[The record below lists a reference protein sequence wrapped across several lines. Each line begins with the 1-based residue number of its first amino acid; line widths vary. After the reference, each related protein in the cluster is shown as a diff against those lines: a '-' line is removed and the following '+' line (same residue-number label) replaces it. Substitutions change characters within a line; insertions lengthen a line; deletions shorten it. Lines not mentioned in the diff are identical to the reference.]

1 MTTIDQSITAK
12 TDPLA
17 RLENA
22 YAEKQADYFEYQ
34 RPEMFQLLPV
44 LAKRVLD
51 IGCGSGV
58 FGQSLKKHF
67 GCEVW
72 GVEPDRKSFEKAVP
86 RLDHVVHGYFDD
98 KLELPAGYFDCIFF
112 NDVLEHMIDPA
123 FALGLAKKL
132 LSPRGKIIASI
143 PNIAHFP
150 TVWRLAMRG
159 QWKYTERGILD
170 RTHLRFFTRQSISA
184 LFTEA
189 GFAVEHLD
197 GINEYAWNETGDAR
211 IWKIYRILSLLP
223 NRSIREMRYLQYAV
237 IAGQAPKP
245 QCE

>member
-1 MTTIDQSITAK
+1 MTPTDQSIPSK

-22 YAEKQADYFEYQ
+22 YAEKQADYFEYE
-34 RPEMFQLLPV
+34 RPEMFRLFPAS
-44 LAKRVLD
+44 AKRVLD

-72 GVEPDRKSFEKAVP
+72 GVEPDLKSFEKAVS
-86 RLDHVVHGYFDD
+86 RLDHAIHGYFDD

-123 FALGLAKKL
+123 FALGFAKKL
-132 LSPRGKIIASI
+132 LSPGGKIVASI

-150 TVWRLAMRG
+150 TVWRLAMHG

-184 LFTEA
+184 LFMEA
-189 GFAVEHLD
+189 GYMVEHLG
-197 GINEYAWNETGDAR
+197 GINGFMESDPGDAR

-223 NRSIREMRYLQYAV
+223 NRSIREMRYLQFAV
-237 IAGQAPKP
+237 VAGQHPPA
-245 QCE
+245 